1 MVTPNPVT
9 LSETHNYTMPILSE
23 LNFMHRVSHTIK
35 IQIKS
40 PNHTRHIVTPQ
51 PLDQGGT
58 SVLSAIP
65 WINDSTT
72 EKNEIFIA

>member
-1 MVTPNPVT
+1 VLYQNT
-9 LSETHNYTMPILSE
+9 LIE
-23 LNFMHRVSHTIK
+23 
-35 IQIKS
+35 
-40 PNHTRHIVTPQ
+40 TPQ

-72 EKNEIFIA
+72 DQNEIFIA